1 MAQINILEARVKF
14 PADKVWQSTREGGK
28 DYVSLKC
35 ELSNGAGDAVAYAN
49 VGSPEQSLLAS
60 YRKGDPVQLAYDG
73 KKYSVVGSGGEMK
86 TATQTLP
93 PAQAHQITTAP
104 EKPTMESL
112 IKKGLAGAELY
123 YEIYSDLVLRG
134 MPAEQAQ
141 PAASTVFIQL
151 ARNI

>member
-1 MAQINILEARVKF
+1 MAITLLEARVKF

-35 ELSNGAGDAVAYAN
+35 ELTNGTGDAVAYAN
-49 VGSPEQSLLAS
+49 VGSPEQSLLAF

-93 PAQAHQITTAP
+93 PAQAQQMTTPP

>member
-1 MAQINILEARVKF
+1 MAITLLEARVKF

-35 ELSNGAGDAVAYAN
+35 ELTNGTGDAVAYAN

-93 PAQAHQITTAP
+93 PAQAQQMTTPP

>member
-1 MAQINILEARVKF
+1 MAITLLEARVKF

-35 ELSNGAGDAVAYAN
+35 ELSNGTGDAVAYAN

-93 PAQAHQITTAP
+93 PAQAQQMTTPP